1 MAEFRQATRPA
12 GKKGEVVLTPWASR
26 LSFPSPRSFTSCLQK
41 GRPLAYEPSGY
52 PWISRRSPEDFRG
65 LSLASV
71 TVHGLKKK
79 KTQKK
84 ILWQASWQV
93 DWTCQTSWQKC
104 EKKLRTGAQ
113 PVLAYVVSR
122 NCCMNCRN
130 RCRFRCRNCCVFV
143 CSTDLTF

>member
-52 PWISRRSPEDFRG
+52 PWISRRSPGDFRG

-79 KTQKK
+79 TRKN
-84 ILWQASWQV
+84 ILWLYGISLHVRAV
-93 DWTCQTSWQKC
+93 LLKAVKVPGIHLEPKTYIYIYIVII
-104 EKKLRTGAQ
+104 GAFFH
-113 PVLAYVVSR
+113 LHRHHLFIIHA
-122 NCCMNCRN
+122 
-130 RCRFRCRNCCVFV
+130 
-143 CSTDLTF
+143 